1 MIQSDI
7 LNLDIRTPVFKAG
20 PFAAGG
26 RLQIVR
32 KPPQLSAWSGVR
44 DLDRIWNSAF
54 ALLVLTGALLGLTL
68 PFGKIAAQGG
78 VPPLLWTFV
87 FSFGAACVL
96 AAALA
101 ARGHRFS
108 LSGRLLRYYVITAA
122 ISYAVPNFL
131 IFTVM
136 PHLGAGY
143 TGIMYTLSPALTLL
157 MSITLG
163 IRRPNGLGILG
174 ILVGFIGSVMV
185 AVTRGE
191 MGQPAEQY
199 WVALALLIPVLLAA
213 GNIYRTYDWPEG
225 ADPVELAVGS
235 HFASAAMLMAAMLF
249 QGDVSFSPLAS
260 IPFITLAQIIASAA
274 MFAFYFRLQAV
285 GGPVYLSQIG
295 YVGAGVGLLS
305 GTMLLGERYQ
315 MLTWAGAA
323 VIVAGV
329 AMTTRAQAKS

>member
-1 MIQSDI
+1 M
-7 LNLDIRTPVFKAG
+7 
-20 PFAAGG
+20 
-26 RLQIVR
+26 
-32 KPPQLSAWSGVR
+32 
-44 DLDRIWNSAF
+44 DRIWNSAF
-54 ALLVLTGALLGLTL
+54 ALLILTGALLGLIL
-68 PFGKIAAQGG
+68 PFGKIAAQSG

-87 FSFGAACVL
+87 FSFGAACIL
-96 AAALA
+96 AIALA
-101 ARGHRFS
+101 LGGHRFS
-108 LSGRLLRYYVITAA
+108 LTGRLLRYYLIAA
-122 ISYAVPNFL
+122 AVSYAIPNFL

-163 IRRPNGLGILG
+163 IRRPNALGIAG
-174 ILVGFIGSVMV
+174 ILVGFIGAVMV
-185 AVTRGE
+185 AATRGE
-191 MGQPAEQY
+191 MGQPAEPY

-235 HFASAAMLMAAMLF
+235 HFASALMLMTAMLF
-249 QGDVSFSPLAS
+249 QGSVSFSPLAAV
-260 IPFITLAQIIASAA
+260 PFITLGQIIASAA

-323 VIVAGV
+323 VIVVGV
-329 AMTTRAQAKS
+329 VMTTLAQARQ